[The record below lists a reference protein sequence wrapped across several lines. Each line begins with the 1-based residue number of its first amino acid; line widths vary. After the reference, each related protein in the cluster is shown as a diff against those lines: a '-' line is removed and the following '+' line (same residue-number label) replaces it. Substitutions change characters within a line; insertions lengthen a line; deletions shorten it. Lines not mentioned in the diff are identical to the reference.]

1 MSLLIE
7 SAIKV
12 SLIVVVALAVASLM
26 RTRSASLRHWILAAA
41 IVCAALAPAA
51 ARIAR
56 AWHVAFGGRSAPPP
70 PVARRAVPPAPVVV
84 LSETITVTPSP
95 ALPAPPER
103 WSVGRIVFA
112 TWLAGAL
119 LCLAILAIG
128 FTRLTWIASRSH
140 RVENDAWTTQLVAI
154 AEAFGITRPILL
166 LQSDH
171 PTLLVTWGAL
181 APEIILPIGAD
192 AWPADRIRIV
202 LCHELAHIA
211 RGDWLV
217 QMLAEVVRSAYWFN
231 PILWIASSRMRQE
244 SEHACDD
251 AVLSAGI
258 EGSDYAAQLLDL
270 ARAVKR
276 QRHPW
281 VPAQA
286 IVRASNLERRVS
298 AMLNAG
304 INRQPITRKG
314 RLSAAI
320 ALTGVTLLVAGFGA
334 AQTLSIVS
342 GTIVDPLGKSLAN
355 ATLTLTNVQTDAKH
369 EVHSDQA
376 GRFEFV
382 GLPSGD
388 YVLQAEFLGFATM
401 KDRMALTGENVRRT
415 LTMQVG
421 SIQETISIK
430 FDASETSTAPPP
442 PPPPPPPPGP
452 GVSPPSW
459 EEFRDR
465 VRAKRAS
472 DPCAQSSDG
481 GCLMPPVK
489 LKDVKARFPDSLK
502 GTKIDGVV
510 LLRGAIGA
518 DGYVHNL
525 QIVSSPHPE
534 LSASAIEAVS
544 QWQFAATQLDG
555 VPIETSINVTVNF
568 SGR

>member
-7 SAIKV
+7 SVIKV
-12 SLIVVVALAVASLM
+12 SLIVLVALAVASLM
-26 RTRSASLRHWILAAA
+26 RTRSASLRHWVLAAA

-51 ARIAR
+51 APVAP
-56 AWHVAFGGRSAPPP
+56 AWHVAFGDRSAPPP

-95 ALPAPPER
+95 KLPAPSQRPG
-103 WSVGRIVFA
+103 VGRLVLA

-128 FTRLTWIASRSH
+128 FARLTWIASRS
-140 RVENDAWTTQLVAI
+140 RPVENDAWTTQLGVI
-154 AEAFGITRPILL
+154 AEEFGIARPILL

-171 PTLLVTWGAL
+171 PSLLVTWGTL
-181 APEIILPIGAD
+181 APAIILPIGAD

-231 PILWIASSRMRQE
+231 PLLWIASSRMRQE

-251 AVLSAGI
+251 AVLGAGI
-258 EGSDYAAQLLDL
+258 EGSDYAAQLVDL
-270 ARAVKR
+270 ARAMKR

-286 IVRASNLERRVS
+286 IVRPSNLERRVS
-298 AMLNAG
+298 AMLNAE
-304 INRQPITRKG
+304 INRRPITRVG
-314 RLSAAI
+314 RLAAAV
-320 ALTGVTLLVAGFGA
+320 ALAGVTLLVAGFGA

-342 GTIVDPLGKSLAN
+342 GTIVDPLAKPLAN

-382 GLPSGD
+382 GLPSGE
-388 YVLQAEFLGFATM
+388 YTLQAEFIGFATM
-401 KDRMALTGENVRRT
+401 KEPVALAGENVRRS

-421 SIQETISIK
+421 TIHETITIK
-430 FDASETSTAPPP
+430 FDASEASTAPPP
-442 PPPPPPPPGP
+442 PPAPGI
-452 GVSPPSW
+452 SPPSW
-459 EEFRDR
+459 DEFRDR

-472 DPCAQSSDG
+472 DPCAQSPDG
-481 GCLMPPVK
+481 GCLMPPLK

-510 LLRGAIGA
+510 LLRGAIGT

-525 QIVSSPHPE
+525 QVVSSPHPD

-555 VPIETSINVTVNF
+555 VPIETAINVTVNF

>member
-12 SLIVVVALAVASLM
+12 SLIVLVALAVASLM
-26 RTRSASLRHWILAAA
+26 RTRSASLRHWVLAAA
-41 IVCAALAPAA
+41 IGCAALAPA
-51 ARIAR
+51 
-56 AWHVAFGGRSAPPP
+56 WHVAFGDRSAPPP
-70 PVARRAVPPAPVVV
+70 PVAQYAIPPAPVVV
-84 LSETITVTPSP
+84 PSATIAVTPSP
-95 ALPAPPER
+95 TLPAPSQRP
-103 WSVGRIVFA
+103 SVGRLVFA

-119 LCLAILAIG
+119 LCLAVLAIG
-128 FTRLTWIASRSH
+128 FTRLTWIASRS
-140 RVENDAWTTQLVAI
+140 RPVENDAWTTQLAAI
-154 AEAFGITRPILL
+154 AEEFGITRRILL

-181 APEIILPIGAD
+181 APEIILPIGTD
-192 AWPADRIRIV
+192 AWPPDRIRIV

-211 RGDWLV
+211 RGDWFA

-231 PILWIASSRMRQE
+231 PLLWIASSRMRQE

-270 ARAVKR
+270 ARAVNQ

-304 INRQPITRKG
+304 INRRPITRVG
-314 RLSAAI
+314 RFAAAV
-320 ALTGVTLLVAGFGA
+320 ALAGVTLLVAGFGT

-369 EVHSDQA
+369 EVRSDQA

-421 SIQETISIK
+421 SIQETINIK
-430 FDASETSTAPPP
+430 FDASEISAAPPP
-442 PPPPPPPPGP
+442 PPPPPPPAP

-459 EEFRDR
+459 DEFRDR

-472 DPCAQSSDG
+472 DPCSQSPDG

-510 LLRGAIGA
+510 LLRGAIGT

-525 QIVSSPHPE
+525 QVVSSPHPD

-544 QWQFAATQLDG
+544 QWLFAATQLDG
-555 VPIETSINVTVNF
+555 LPIETAINITVNF